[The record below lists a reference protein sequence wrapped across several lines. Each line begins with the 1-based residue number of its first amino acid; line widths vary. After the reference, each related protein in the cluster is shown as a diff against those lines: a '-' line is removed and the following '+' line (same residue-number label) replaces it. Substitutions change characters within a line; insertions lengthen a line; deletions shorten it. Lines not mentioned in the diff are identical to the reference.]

1 MIKGDIFFQT
11 KLSVALDRTSH
22 RSIRTWE
29 YLACTDEIKAPLE
42 IRLRCKINSGH
53 SCTKMLFDVL
63 ASKKGITVKDLIDA
77 LTKLRRKDVK
87 EIITD
92 VHPGMLKL
100 QPYFSSTKHSRT
112 CIKWLPLGIG

>member
-1 MIKGDIFFQT
+1 MSFQNM
-11 KLSVALDRTSH
+11 LSVALDRTSH
-22 RSIRTWE
+22 RIIKTWE

-53 SCTKMLFDVL
+53 SCTMMLFDVL
-63 ASKKGITVKDLIDA
+63 VSEKDITVKDLIDA
-77 LTKLRRKDVK
+77 LTKLGRKDVK
-87 EIITD
+87 KIITD

-100 QPYFSSTKHSRT
+100 QPYCSSTKHSQT